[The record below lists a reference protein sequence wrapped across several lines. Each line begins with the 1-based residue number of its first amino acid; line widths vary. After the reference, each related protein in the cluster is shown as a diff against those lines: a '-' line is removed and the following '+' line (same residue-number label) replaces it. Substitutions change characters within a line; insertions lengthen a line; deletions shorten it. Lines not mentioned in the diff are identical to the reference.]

1 MKQIAVKCQ
10 TVYTAQSLF
19 IIFDI
24 FNLMCV

>member
-1 MKQIAVKCQ
+1 MKQITVKCQ

-24 FNLMCV
+24 FDLMYV